1 MNELLSL
8 PQLLGYLALLV
19 AIIGVLQTNDI
30 KLKLRMTV
38 GYVVL
43 ASHYV
48 VLGSMVTAGVLL
60 IGILRNIVALK
71 YHSLW
76 IALTFTIIYF
86 VMGIMMMSSPIDLLP
101 VSGASINTIAI
112 VTLQGIKMRLVL
124 IVSSFFGIANAVV
137 VGSIGGLAIES
148 MLLVF
153 GLVTLY
159 RLFKRQHRTNQANLN
174 L

>member
-30 KLKLRMTV
+30 KLKLWMIA

-76 IALTFTIIYF
+76 IALTFSIIYF
-86 VMGIMMMSSPIDLLP
+86 AMGIMMMSSPIDLLP
-101 VSGASINTIAI
+101 VIGASINTIAI
-112 VTLQGIKMRLVL
+112 VTLQGIKMRVVL

-159 RLFKRQHRTNQANLN
+159 RLFKRRHRTNQADLN